1 MNVCSPHMSKEQDA
15 KPQILTFV
23 RRVMPD
29 ASSADL
35 AEATAV
41 FAQYLNVVLRMYRR
55 MKQQLDPESDSREDK
70 TYARVASDK

>member
-1 MNVCSPHMSKEQDA
+1 MSKEQDT
-15 KPQILTFV
+15 KPQVLAFV

-35 AEATAV
+35 AEGTAV
-41 FAQYLNVVLRMYRR
+41 FAQYLNLVLRLYRR
-55 MKQQLDPESDSREDK
+55 TKQQRDPESDSREDK

>member
-1 MNVCSPHMSKEQDA
+1 
-15 KPQILTFV
+15 
-23 RRVMPD
+23 MPD